1 MGFELSGFWNA
12 AAASFVAIWPELL
25 RASWETAYMVICS
38 TTCSLILGFVLATL
52 MVIAGPHG
60 LHPKPRLYRL
70 LDLLTNIGRSLPFII
85 LLILLIPVTRVV
97 MGTSIGTTAAILP
110 LTIAAAPF
118 AARLIETNFLEVD
131 PGVIEAA
138 RSFGASLWQII
149 FKVMLP
155 EALPAL
161 VLNVAVLAI
170 TLVGYSAM
178 AGAVGGGGLGDL
190 AYRLG
195 YQRFQMDV
203 TWYCVILLLVMVQ
216 AIQSAGN
223 WFYRKLTFSGR
234 GGLGLQHPLCL
245 LVQGI
250 RSANDWVFRK
260 TR

>member
-1 MGFELSGFWNA
+1 MIAELSRLWNA
-12 AAASFVAIWPELL
+12 FAASLAAVWPELI
-25 RASWETAYMVICS
+25 RSTWETVYMVFCS
-38 TTCSLILGFVLATL
+38 TVFSLVLGFVLATL
-52 MVIAGPHG
+52 MVIASPHG
-60 LHPKPRLYRL
+60 LHPRPRLYRL
-70 LDLLTNIGRSLPFII
+70 LDLIVNIGRSLPFII
-85 LLILLIPVTRVV
+85 LLILLIPVTRAV

-110 LTIAAAPF
+110 LTVAATPF

-138 RSFGASLWQII
+138 RSFGASLRQII

-161 VLNVAVLAI
+161 VLNIAVLAI
-170 TLVGYSAM
+170 ALVGYSAM

-216 AIQSAGN
+216 IIQTAGN
-223 WFYRKLTFSGR
+223 RIYRKLTLSDR
-234 GGLGLQHPLCL
+234 GGPGFFSSLSL
-245 LVQGI
+245 LACIFQK
-250 RSANDWVFRK
+250 RR
-260 TR
+260 

>member
-1 MGFELSGFWNA
+1 MGADLFSLWPSF
-12 AAASFVAIWPELL
+12 AASLANIWAELL
-25 RASWETAYMVICS
+25 QASWETVYMVFCS
-38 TTCSLILGFVLATL
+38 TALSLILGFVLATF
-52 MVIAGPHG
+52 MVVSRPHG
-60 LHPKPRLYRL
+60 LHPRPRLYRF
-70 LDLLTNIGRSLPFII
+70 LDLVVNIGRSLPFII

-97 MGTSIGTTAAILP
+97 VGTSIGTTAAILP
-110 LTIAAAPF
+110 LTVAAIPF

-138 RSFGASLWQII
+138 RSFGASLPQII

-178 AGAVGGGGLGDL
+178 AGAVGAGGLGDL

-216 AIQSAGN
+216 IIQSLGN
-223 WFYRKLTFSGR
+223 WLYRRLR
-234 GGLGLQHPLCL
+234 
-245 LVQGI
+245 
-250 RSANDWVFRK
+250 
-260 TR
+260 